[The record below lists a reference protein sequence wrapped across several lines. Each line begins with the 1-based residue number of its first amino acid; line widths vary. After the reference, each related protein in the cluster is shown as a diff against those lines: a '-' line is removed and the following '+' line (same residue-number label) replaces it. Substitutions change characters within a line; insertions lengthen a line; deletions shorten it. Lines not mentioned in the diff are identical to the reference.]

1 MVENS
6 MYIVAQCNKTPSNAA
21 EDAVEMQAAVI
32 QKLIAADPNTTRL
45 ATHLR
50 CR

>member
-6 MYIVAQCNKTPSNAA
+6 MYIVAQCNKKPSNVA
-21 EDAVEMQAAVI
+21 EDAVEMLAAVI
-32 QKLIAADPNTTRL
+32 QKLIAADPNITRF